1 MKKTMKSTSKYL
13 LLWIAGMLLSVQA
26 FAQAIVVNGTVVEKD
41 GEPIIGANVL
51 IKGTTNGAITDLDG
65 NFTLNAQQGDI
76 LVISFIGYKKSRASS
91 FCQYENHPT

>member
-76 LVISFIGYKKSRASS
+76 LVISFIGAG
-91 FCQYENHPT
+91 

>member
-76 LVISFIGYKKSRASS
+76 LV
-91 FCQYENHPT
+91 T

>member
-1 MKKTMKSTSKYL
+1 MKSTSKYL

-76 LVISFIGYKKSRASS
+76 LDII
-91 FCQYENHPT
+91 